1 MSYILRRLINVY
13 FPRYCLPIIHGFVS
27 INHVVIA
34 GSKLGNIIE
43 LGICKKKKKNY
54 LLSLGHYQQKIYGAM
69 WHQNVR
75 ERYDN

>member
-13 FPRYCLPIIHGFVS
+13 FLRYCLPIIHGFVS

-43 LGICKKKKKNY
+43 LGICQKKKK
-54 LLSLGHYQQKIYGAM
+54 LSVKFGPLSAEDLRSD
-69 WHQNVR
+69 VAP
-75 ERYDN
+75 ECS